1 MHSISVGFIVASA
14 IISILFIALFGHIK
28 EFLQDETAQPVNK
41 PYSLGRSI
49 MFYWTVIV
57 VFSICY
63 LGITLDQMPT
73 LDNSTLLLMGIV
85 VGTSGTARVIDYVQV
100 GNGVKRHQ
108 DDGSQGFLI
117 DIISDQ
123 NGLSVHRFQH
133 VIFNIVYGAYF
144 ISYVVGDHTMPVF
157 SDTVLGLL
165 GISSGAYALLKI
177 PENPQSAPQ
186 PASSQQQ
193 TYPQPVQ
200 QQPYMPQ
207 PADNTVPP
215 VPAVPPVASVQM
227 PPAIPATPTDPAQS
241 ITQTS

>member
-1 MHSISVGFIVASA
+1 MHSVSVGFSVASVA
-14 IISILFIALFGHIK
+14 IGVLFIALFSHIK
-28 EFLQDETAQPVNK
+28 DFLKDQTTANPVR

-57 VFSICY
+57 VFSLCY

-73 LDNSTLLLMGIV
+73 LDNSVLLLMGIV
-85 VGTSGTARVIDYVQV
+85 VGTSGTARVIDYVQI

-108 DDGSQGFLI
+108 DDGSQGFLL

-123 NGLSVHRFQH
+123 NGLSIHRFQH

-144 ISYVVGDHTMPVF
+144 VAYTIGDHAMPIF

-177 PENPQSAPQ
+177 PENPQTPAPPQ
-186 PASSQQQ
+186 PA
-193 TYPQPVQ
+193 PQA
-200 QQPYMPQ
+200 MPQ
-207 PADNTVPP
+207 PTATNAGMIQPSVQPIATVPMQ
-215 VPAVPPVASVQM
+215 PVAGTDTVQT
-227 PPAIPATPTDPAQS
+227 PA
-241 ITQTS
+241 